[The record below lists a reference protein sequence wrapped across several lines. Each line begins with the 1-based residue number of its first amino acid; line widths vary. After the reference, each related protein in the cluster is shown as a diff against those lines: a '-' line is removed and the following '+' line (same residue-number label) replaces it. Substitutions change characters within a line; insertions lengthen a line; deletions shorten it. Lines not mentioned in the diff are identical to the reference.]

1 MIPTIQP
8 DEDGYLQG
16 RLLVAT
22 PNIVGSHFQHSVILM
37 CAHSAEG
44 AMGIIINHT
53 LDNIFYSDLFEQLGL
68 PTTALTVNPT
78 VHYGGPVEV
87 NRGFVIYE
95 HDERYLKEAML
106 VVGNVAISG
115 SLGVLKAISEDS
127 GPKRCLLALGYAGW
141 GPKQLEAEIE
151 ENSWISV
158 PLNSDLIFD
167 QSQEEKWE
175 RAAQLQGID
184 LRKFSTMAGHA

>member
-1 MIPTIQP
+1 MTSSTEN
-8 DEDGYLQG
+8 EDGYLQG

-22 PNIVGSHFQHSVILM
+22 PNITGSNFQRSVILM

-53 LDNIFYSDLFEQLGL
+53 LENIHYSDLFEQLTL
-68 PTTALTVNPT
+68 PTASLQVNPS

-95 HDERYLKEAML
+95 HEQRHLKDAML
-106 VVGNVAISG
+106 VVGDIAISG
-115 SLGVLKAISEDS
+115 SLGILKSIAEGN

-141 GPKQLEAEIE
+141 APGQLESEIE

-158 PLNSDLIFD
+158 PLSTDLIFD
-167 QSQEEKWE
+167 DSQEEKWE
-175 RAAQLQGID
+175 RAAKLEGID